1 MVWKS
6 YLTSVL
12 GGLCQQAAQRDRV
25 AISLI
30 TDGQSLSKWGPTVPW
45 YDYKTRTTMTDQI
58 PSLSIHRH
66 FISAELNTLSHT
78 DWHVD
83 SGSVTFSQPK
93 LPAWVASCR
102 KKNRSGT
109 DLKQKRL
116 SNVYHCWLLLN
127 CKINI
132 RRLGQGEVQE
142 NHGWVELTRS
152 VKENGEKFK
161 RKEGGMQ
168 NVGRSEGKN
177 GLKVKDAMEATLLSE
192 HSDKVDI
199 N

>member
-1 MVWKS
+1 M
-6 YLTSVL
+6 
-12 GGLCQQAAQRDRV
+12 
-25 AISLI
+25 
-30 TDGQSLSKWGPTVPW
+30 
-45 YDYKTRTTMTDQI
+45 
-58 PSLSIHRH
+58 
-66 FISAELNTLSHT
+66 
-78 DWHVD
+78 
-83 SGSVTFSQPK
+83 
-93 LPAWVASCR
+93 
-102 KKNRSGT
+102 
-109 DLKQKRL
+109 
-116 SNVYHCWLLLN
+116 
-127 CKINI
+127 
-132 RRLGQGEVQE
+132 QE